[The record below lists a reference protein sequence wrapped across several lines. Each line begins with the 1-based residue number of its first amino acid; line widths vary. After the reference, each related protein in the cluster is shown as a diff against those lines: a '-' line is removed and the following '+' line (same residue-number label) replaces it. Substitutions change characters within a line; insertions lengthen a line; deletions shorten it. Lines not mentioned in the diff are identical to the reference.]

1 MKKEKLIKFINLLL
15 NKKII
20 KDDVSFE
27 NYKLIK
33 HVIENNDY
41 ININNFKHIIKRSIP
56 ILNKMYKIY
65 NDYKDEYFYEKEEIS
80 VNYQIIRKELNY
92 FPSFNEIKA
101 EQIKYKIL
109 KINNKYYYQL
119 KIDNIKI
126 NLYFYSE
133 YKDIILFQN
142 LAKIIYLFIKTFGI
156 DLEHYNN
163 YNIRFLL
170 IDFPRILDSK
180 NQTNANSFH
189 DLGLKG
195 YFNNSSGVHILG
207 KKELVVSRKSGL
219 TGLLIHELIHM
230 LGLDFCFNF
239 ENKNQIN
246 LLNWEKNWIL
256 NNNINR
262 TNNNI
267 RSFIES
273 ICNTNSSYFVAI
285 YNSIYICSRISCQ
298 KNLKKIFK
306 YLFYME
312 VIHCYINGVKL
323 LNYFNFN
330 TYDSF
335 FNNTNNRIFYQDS
348 LVFEYIIM
356 RMFIINDY
364 YKLILKKM
372 ISYDFNKLTSD
383 DINLSVQEYL
393 NQKLINQ
400 VRKKS
405 LKIIFDN
412 ISKSMN
418 TFKVNTIFMEYFP
431 LDLLN

>member
-1 MKKEKLIKFINLLL
+1 MKKEKLIKFINLLI

-20 KDDVSFE
+20 KDDISFE

-239 ENKNQIN
+239 ENNNQIN

-285 YNSIYICSRISCQ
+285 YNSIYIC
-298 KNLKKIFK
+298 
-306 YLFYME
+306 
-312 VIHCYINGVKL
+312 
-323 LNYFNFN
+323 
-330 TYDSF
+330 
-335 FNNTNNRIFYQDS
+335 
-348 LVFEYIIM
+348 
-356 RMFIINDY
+356 
-364 YKLILKKM
+364 
-372 ISYDFNKLTSD
+372 
-383 DINLSVQEYL
+383 
-393 NQKLINQ
+393 
-400 VRKKS
+400 
-405 LKIIFDN
+405 
-412 ISKSMN
+412 
-418 TFKVNTIFMEYFP
+418 
-431 LDLLN
+431 